1 MMVNL
6 ILDCSCGMNVYLVHD
21 KKIFSKIN
29 ATQNKHSD
37 EILLVVDELLAQA
50 KIPVSQIDNIG
61 VCVGPGSFT
70 GVRVAISLAKGLAIG
85 SQAKVFVL
93 SNFEVFNVENRL
105 NSCLVLDGFSSFVY
119 ARFFEGEK
127 FIDECIDLNQL
138 SELVKKERK
147 QVFVTTE
154 KLKTVLE
161 SYQVVS
167 EVLESNIVD
176 AFSKHIT
183 KGQDVKLNQ
192 IFPVYLRAS
201 QAEIEREKKLKNG

>member
-1 MMVNL
+1 MVNL
-6 ILDCSCGMNVYLVHD
+6 ILDCSCGMNVYVIQD
-21 KKIFSKIN
+21 EKIFSRIN
-29 ATQNKHSD
+29 TTQNKHSD

-50 KIPVSQIDNIG
+50 KISVNQIDNIG
-61 VCVGPGSFT
+61 VCIGPGSFT

-93 SNFEVFNVENRL
+93 SNFEIFNVENRF

-119 ARFFEGEK
+119 ARFFDGEK
-127 FIDECIDLNQL
+127 CVDECIDLNQL

-147 QVFVTTE
+147 HVFVTTE
-154 KLKTVLE
+154 KLKMILQTYQVDSELLE
-161 SYQVVS
+161 SS
-167 EVLESNIVD
+167 IVNSF
-176 AFSKHIT
+176 ARHIS